1 MEHTQVM
8 EIVKIGDGE
17 SKMYSAAVSSMPYGE
32 YLSVNNVECVVWV
45 GTGLRTL
52 VQNY

>member
-1 MEHTQVM
+1 M

-17 SKMYSAAVSSMPYGE
+17 SKMYSAVVSSMPYGE
-32 YLSVNNVECVVWV
+32 DMSVNNVECVVWV

-52 VQNY
+52 AQNY

>member
-1 MEHTQVM
+1 MM

-17 SKMYSAAVSSMPYGE
+17 SKMYSAVVSSMPYGE